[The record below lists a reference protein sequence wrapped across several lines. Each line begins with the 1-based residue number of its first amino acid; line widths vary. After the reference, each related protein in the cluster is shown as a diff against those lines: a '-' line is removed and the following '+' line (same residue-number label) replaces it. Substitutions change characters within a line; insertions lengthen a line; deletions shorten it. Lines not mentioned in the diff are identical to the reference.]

1 MAESQRAD
9 WTITNIWY
17 LALMTFGYIFGEI
30 AHFLI
35 NTTSK
40 EVARG
45 KKDLFFLLSQ
55 GSQAPVYSSRISE
68 FLYNI
73 ANFTEFLILFSK
85 KNWSHFAF

>member
-9 WTITNIWY
+9 WTVTNIWY

-45 KKDLFFLLSQ
+45 KGVANIECTSR
-55 GSQAPVYSSRISE
+55 SAP
-68 FLYNI
+68 
-73 ANFTEFLILFSK
+73 
-85 KNWSHFAF
+85 